1 MPPRSNKTSYLAE
14 SQARQMARNH
24 AFDGHTSYIHG
35 SSSEPSMSSH
45 MPKITLQRVL
55 YIAFWT
61 TIQAIIVAYKTV
73 DGKNS
78 GDTMKGFNAGV
89 EILIMFN
96 ISFILLLMSPILMSI
111 LRKTPL
117 SRVVVIEKNAHAH
130 KVVGYTLIVA
140 VIIHAV
146 AHYYKFH
153 QLEVMSKGKMTF
165 MMLAFHKQTGIIGHA
180 MLFSLTF
187 MMAAAMPIVRRKM
200 FEVFYLLHHLSFV
213 IIILIF
219 FHIPGTTFKYYIA
232 GPGAIYVIDR
242 LYRFVRSRTNRPE
255 ILSVIE
261 HPSNVIEL
269 RFAKKDM
276 DYQVGQ
282 YIYINIPSISWFQW
296 HPFTLTSA
304 PEDDELS
311 IHIYVAGGWTGKL
324 VRSFKQRAVH
334 MPKRMEI
341 VHHSVPAPARAAR
354 RDFGSPQPHRPS
366 SGPVNLLRSDSD
378 MSDFTRGGISNSSTQ
393 RSQDFLPPEMDYY
406 SSSKTVN
413 NTHFIKN
420 HNKALPAAPAGY
432 DSLPTIM
439 IDGPY
444 GAPTQHVFDFENVV
458 LISSGIGVTPMS
470 SVLKSIYYQLSKAP
484 HKRKF
489 KKVYFI
495 WVCRDIKSLEWFR
508 DLLAALD
515 AEDIGHII
523 EIRTYLTGQLSVDHI
538 RNISMNQDRYG
549 PDAVTGLYRSPTY
562 YGRPNF
568 DKIFEDIGRR
578 NPDTDIGVFFCG
590 SKQLGRKIRNVKR
603 KWNNELKHRNTSFVY
618 HEEKST

>member
-1 MPPRSNKTSYLAE
+1 
-14 SQARQMARNH
+14 
-24 AFDGHTSYIHG
+24 
-35 SSSEPSMSSH
+35 
-45 MPKITLQRVL
+45 
-55 YIAFWT
+55 
-61 TIQAIIVAYKTV
+61 
-73 DGKNS
+73 
-78 GDTMKGFNAGV
+78 
-89 EILIMFN
+89 
-96 ISFILLLMSPILMSI
+96 MSI

-117 SRVVVIEKNAHAH
+117 SRILVIEKNNHAH
-130 KVVGYTLIVA
+130 KVVGYTLVVA
-140 VIIHAV
+140 IIIHAIT
-146 AHYYKFH
+146 HYYKFH

-165 MMLAFHKQTGIIGHA
+165 TMLAFHKQTGLVGHA
-180 MLFSLTF
+180 MLFCLVF

-200 FEVFYLLHHLSFV
+200 FEVFYILHHLSFV
-213 IIILIF
+213 IVILLF
-219 FHIPGTTFKYYIA
+219 FHIPGTSFKYYIA

-276 DYQVGQ
+276 DFQVGQ

-304 PEDDELS
+304 PEDNELS
-311 IHIYVAGGWTGKL
+311 VHIYVAGGWTNKL
-324 VRSFKQRAVH
+324 VRSFKDRAVR

-341 VHHSVPAPARAAR
+341 VHHSVPAPPRAAK
-354 RDFGSPQPHRPS
+354 RDFSGSQSHRPS
-366 SGPVNLLRSDSD
+366 SGPANLLRSDSD
-378 MSDFTRGGISNSSTQ
+378 MSGTTRGGRSNAESP
-393 RSQDFLPPEMDYY
+393 DFLPPEMDYY
-406 SSSKTVN
+406 TTSKPLRDTGYAAG
-413 NTHFIKN
+413 
-420 HNKALPAAPAGY
+420 HNKALPAAPVVYG
-432 DSLPTIM
+432 SLPTIM

-444 GAPTQHVFDFENVV
+444 GAPTQHVFDYEHII
-458 LISSGIGVTPMS
+458 LIGGGIGVTPMS

-484 HKRKF
+484 HKRRF

-538 RNISMNQDRYG
+538 RNISMNQDHHG

-568 DKIFEDIGRR
+568 DNIFEDIGRR

-590 SKQLGRKIRNVKR
+590 SKQLGRKIRIFKR
-603 KWNNELKHRNTSFVY
+603 KWNSELKQRNTTFVY
-618 HEEKST
+618 HEEKSA

>member
-35 SSSEPSMSSH
+35 SNSEPSISSH

-55 YIAFWT
+55 YIAFWI
-61 TIQAIIVAYKTV
+61 TIQSIIVAYKTV

-78 GDTMKGFNAGV
+78 GDTMKGFNTGV

-96 ISFILLLMSPILMSI
+96 ISFIFLLMSPILMSI

-140 VIIHAV
+140 IIIHAIT
-146 AHYYKFH
+146 HYYKFH

-165 MMLAFHKQTGIIGHA
+165 IMLAFHKQTGIIGHA

-354 RDFGSPQPHRPS
+354 RDFSSPQPHRPS

-413 NTHFIKN
+413 NMHF
-420 HNKALPAAPAGY
+420 
-432 DSLPTIM
+432 
-439 IDGPY
+439 
-444 GAPTQHVFDFENVV
+444 
-458 LISSGIGVTPMS
+458 
-470 SVLKSIYYQLSKAP
+470 
-484 HKRKF
+484 
-489 KKVYFI
+489 
-495 WVCRDIKSLEWFR
+495 
-508 DLLAALD
+508 
-515 AEDIGHII
+515 
-523 EIRTYLTGQLSVDHI
+523 
-538 RNISMNQDRYG
+538 
-549 PDAVTGLYRSPTY
+549 
-562 YGRPNF
+562 
-568 DKIFEDIGRR
+568 
-578 NPDTDIGVFFCG
+578 
-590 SKQLGRKIRNVKR
+590 
-603 KWNNELKHRNTSFVY
+603 
-618 HEEKST
+618 

>member
-1 MPPRSNKTSYLAE
+1 MSLQSIKANYLAE
-14 SQARQMARNH
+14 THAHQMAHNH
-24 AFDGHTSYIHG
+24 AFDGHSSYIQG
-35 SSSEPSMSSH
+35 KATESSISAH
-45 MPKITLQRVL
+45 MPKITIQRVL
-55 YIAFWT
+55 YISFWLA
-61 TIQAIIVAYKTV
+61 IQAIIVAYKSV
-73 DGKNS
+73 DGKNN
-78 GDTMKGFNAGV
+78 GDTMQGFNKGIETV
-89 EILIMFN
+89 IMLSLSFN
-96 ISFILLLMSPILMSI
+96 FLLMSPTLMGF

-117 SRVVVIEKNAHAH
+117 SRVLVIEKNTHAH
-130 KVVGYTLIVA
+130 KVVGYTLVVA
-140 VIIHAV
+140 IIIHTV
-146 AHYYKFH
+146 SHYVKFH
-153 QLEVMSKGKMTF
+153 QLEIKTKGKMTF
-165 MMLAFHKQTGIIGHA
+165 AMLAFHKKTGLIGHA
-180 MLFSLTF
+180 MLFCLTF

-200 FEVFYLLHHLSFV
+200 FEVFYILHHLSFV
-213 IIILIF
+213 IVILLF
-219 FHIPGTTFKYYIA
+219 FHIPGTSFKYYIA
-232 GPGAIYVIDR
+232 GPGAIYLIDR
-242 LYRFVRSRTNRPE
+242 LYRSVRSRTNRPE

-269 RFAKKDM
+269 RFAKGDM
-276 DYQVGQ
+276 DFQVGQ

-311 IHIYVAGGWTGKL
+311 VHIYVAGGWTNQL
-324 VRSFKQRAVH
+324 VRTFKDRAVRL
-334 MPKRMEI
+334 PKKMEI
-341 VHHSVPAPARAAR
+341 VHHSVPVTPRAAK
-354 RDFGSPQPHRPS
+354 RDFNGSQSYGSS
-366 SGPVNLLRSDSD
+366 SGPADLLRSNSD
-378 MSDFTRGGISNSSTQ
+378 MSGFTHGGKSNAG
-393 RSQDFLPPEMDYY
+393 SQDFLPPELDYY
-406 SSSKTVN
+406 SSSKALH
-413 NTHFIKN
+413 NTN
-420 HNKALPAAPAGY
+420 YMMGNNKALPAVPAGY

-458 LISSGIGVTPMS
+458 LICSGIGVTPMS
-470 SVLKSIYYQLSKAP
+470 SVLKSIYYQLSQAP

-495 WVCRDIKSLEWFR
+495 WVCREIKSLEWFR

-515 AEDIGHII
+515 AEDIGHIV
-523 EIRTYLTGQLSVDHI
+523 ETRTYLTGPLSVDHI

-603 KWNNELKHRNTSFVY
+603 KWNNELMHRSTSFVY
-618 HEEKST
+618 HEEKFT